1 MNIIEH
7 ENNILKVD
15 KIDMDCDHVLHPD
28 FVPPLDSFLSGF
40 CMCIVGPSGSGKTNY
55 LCSLLNKGK
64 KTIKKKKTK
73 DEDEDKDKKKEE
85 KITKQ
90 CGFRNVFS
98 NIYIVSPS
106 LHTIKKSPFED
117 ITDDWKEK
125 ELTVES
131 LEMFEALCE
140 EAKDEAEEK
149 DEEPPFNLLILD
161 DCGTKIRK
169 DKNIERKFNEV
180 VANRRHKHNC
190 SIIMLLQYTTQIPPS
205 IRSNLSHVVSF
216 LPKSHIEKENIYT
229 AWSGKHKKFMEQFYN
244 FIFRKAH
251 DTLMIDMTNRTGNYK
266 FYRNFNEIE
275 FE

>member
-7 ENNILKVD
+7 ENKALKID
-15 KIDMDCDHVLHPD
+15 KIDMDCDHVLHED
-28 FVPPLDSFLSGF
+28 FVPPLNSFVSGF

-64 KTIKKKKTK
+64 RKG
-73 DEDEDKDKKKEE
+73 
-85 KITKQ
+85 KQ

-98 NIYIVSPS
+98 NIFIVSPS
-106 LHTIKKSPFED
+106 LHTIKKSPFAD
-117 ITDDWKEK
+117 IDDEWKET

-131 LEMFEALCE
+131 LEMFEELCA
-140 EAKDEAEEK
+140 EAKEEAEEN
-149 DEEPPFNLLILD
+149 DEERPFNLLILD

-169 DKNIERKFNEV
+169 NKQIESKFNEV

-216 LPKSHIEKENIYT
+216 LPKSYTEKENIFT
-229 AWSGKHKKFMEQFYN
+229 AWSGKQKKYMESFYEY
-244 FIFRKAH
+244 IFRKPH

-266 FYRNFNEIE
+266 FYRNFNLLE
-275 FE
+275 FK

>member
-1 MNIIEH
+1 MNITEH

-15 KIDMDCDHVLHPD
+15 KVDMDCDHCLHPD

-64 KTIKKKKTK
+64 RTITNKKTG
-73 DEDEDKDKKKEE
+73 E
-85 KITKQ
+85 KTSKQ
-90 CGFRNVFS
+90 CGFREVFN
-98 NIYIVSPS
+98 NIFIVSPS
-106 LHTIKKSPFED
+106 MHTIKKSPFAD
-117 ITDDWKEK
+117 IDDEWKQT

-131 LEMFEALCE
+131 LEMFEDLCE
-140 EAKDEAEEK
+140 EAKEEAEEN
-149 DEEPPFNLLILD
+149 DEERPFNLLILD

-169 DKNIERKFNEV
+169 DKKIESKFNEV

-216 LPKSHIEKENIYT
+216 LPKSYVEKENIYT
-229 AWSGKHKKFMEQFYN
+229 AWSGKKKKYMEQFYEHV
-244 FIFRKAH
+244 FRKPH
-251 DTLMIDMTNRTGNYK
+251 DTLLIDMTNRSGNYK
-266 FYRNFNEIE
+266 FYRNFNLLE
-275 FE
+275 FK